1 MSNQEVI
8 HAYRHL
14 YRGLLRAVQ
23 YSAPGRYTARDQLRK
38 AFREPAGGKGA
49 VLDQAGVKRTI
60 WFLKAAQ
67 KEAGM
72 EHRILRSL
80 LMVAWHRENAG
91 RKLWRGAQGGLA
103 KVHRDSNP

>member
-1 MSNQEVI
+1 MSSQEVI

-23 YSAPGRYTARDQLRK
+23 YSTPNRYTARDQLRK
-38 AFREPAGGKGA
+38 AFREPAKDGA
-49 VLDQAGVKRTI
+49 ALDAAGVKRTL

-72 EHRILRSL
+72 EHRILKSL

-91 RKLWRGAQGGLA
+91 RRLWKGARGGGA
-103 KVHRDSNP
+103 KGHKNSNR